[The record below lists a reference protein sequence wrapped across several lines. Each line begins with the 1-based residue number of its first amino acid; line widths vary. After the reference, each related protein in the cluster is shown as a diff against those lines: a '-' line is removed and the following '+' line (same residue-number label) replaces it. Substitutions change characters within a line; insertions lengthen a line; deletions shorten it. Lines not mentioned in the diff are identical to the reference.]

1 MMRWKPNRH
10 SNYISYIGR
19 QAREVL
25 PRFQNVCDVHL
36 RQGIAVGPSHAQ
48 HFEEKKKKGADA
60 TTNRTAVGQS
70 LAANHA
76 CPLGDIFGFGFGLA
90 EVKSVMAVRTAVV
103 VCA

>member
-25 PRFQNVCDVHL
+25 PRFQNVCDMHL

-48 HFEEKKKKGADA
+48 HFEEKKKKGPMQQPTEQRSGSPLRQTMLARWV
-60 TTNRTAVGQS
+60 TFAV
-70 LAANHA
+70 L
-76 CPLGDIFGFGFGLA
+76 GLA
-90 EVKSVMAVRTAVV
+90 LRKSSR
-103 VCA
+103 